1 MLGSPHFRQN
11 TEQFSGL
18 ERGMR
23 KGDTGTPDRVIRK
36 DSASSSRSWERAD
49 HFTIYSIDILQKVLG
64 NALEKSARI
73 LRV

>member
-1 MLGSPHFRQN
+1 
-11 TEQFSGL
+11 
-18 ERGMR
+18 MR